1 MRVLSKLYIIYE
13 IISFTLGYYGLK
25 LFYGH
30 DKIISLFSER
40 LNFLGREY
48 LSRANCDKTYKELK
62 FELYI
67 LSQVYLKNFIFLK
80 KDAALIESKF
90 FELIDR
96 KIRWEAKK

>member
-1 MRVLSKLYIIYE
+1 MRVLSRLYIIYE

-25 LFYGH
+25 IFYGH

-40 LNFLGREY
+40 LNSLGREY
-48 LSRANCDKTYKELK
+48 LSRADCNKTYRELR

-67 LSQVYLKNFIFLK
+67 LSQVYLKNFVFLQ
-80 KDAALIESKF
+80 KDAVLIENKF
-90 FELIDR
+90 FELIER